1 MLLCAFLPAQWPP
14 VLCWHLMTAYTVNIM
29 LLLITFI
36 STVLC
41 SWALTG
47 LACHSTWVTSFL
59 QHFFF
64 YIYISTKVVFWQHW
78 HGWCHMKL
86 LPSQHILCS
95 PYNSASCHF
104 MQSHICKVHACLAVT
119 CHLHFWQNDQDLLCT
134 TAVILGGVGGGGNTK
149 KCTLQK
155 KILLLL
161 QQGLKPT
168 TFQSQVWHS
177 NHWAIPAP

>member
-14 VLCWHLMTAYTVNIM
+14 VLCWHLMIAYTVNIM
-29 LLLITFI
+29 LLLITFT

-59 QHFFF
+59 QHF
-64 YIYISTKVVFWQHW
+64 YIYIHRSGFLTALTWLVPHETAAVSAHSVFTIQQCTMSLHA
-78 HGWCHMKL
+78 K
-86 LPSQHILCS
+86 P
-95 PYNSASCHF
+95 
-104 MQSHICKVHACLAVT
+104 HICKVHACLAVT

-134 TAVILGGVGGGGNTK
+134 PAVIRGGGGGGGGMDTK
-149 KCTLQK
+149 RFTLKK
-155 KILLLL
+155 KILLPL
-161 QQGLKPT
+161 QQGLKHM

-177 NHWAIPAP
+177 NHWAISTP